1 LQRLFKNISPPLMAN
16 LLIIFTMI
24 AWGTSF
30 ISTKIAIAEI
40 PPFTLA
46 LLRLSLTSAILW
58 PVFRHLEPTTRLDST
73 GKRRFAITGFLGI
86 TLYFCLENMG
96 LRFTT
101 ASNASLIT
109 SFAPLL
115 SIALSVMFFRARLS
129 LVEILGVLLGITGSY
144 LTITANGNLDFSS
157 ENFVGNLFV
166 IGAMFSWT
174 LYTIF
179 SQKQQARNSD
189 LAIVTYQTI
198 FGTLLLI
205 PFALT
210 EFREWQ
216 LFSLQA
222 FGQILYLA
230 AICSAACYFFYIYA
244 LKILDIAL
252 TTLYLNLVPVT
263 GVITGFLVL
272 GETIYPSQIVGGLLI
287 ISAILTANSSK
298 LIDYFSQ
305 KRHKKTV

>member
-1 LQRLFKNISPPLMAN
+1 MQRLFKNISQPLLAN

-24 AWGTSF
+24 TWGTSF

-46 LLRLSLTSAILW
+46 LLRLSVTSVILW
-58 PVFRHLEPTTRLDST
+58 PIFRHLEPATRLEPA
-73 GKRRFAITGFLGI
+73 GRRRFAITGFLGI

-96 LRFTT
+96 LSFTT

-115 SIALSVMFFRARLS
+115 SIALSVMFRARLS

-210 EFREWQ
+210 EFRQWH

-222 FGQILYLA
+222 FCQILYLA

-263 GVITGFLVL
+263 GVLTGFLVL

-305 KRHKKTV
+305 KDHKKTT

>member
-1 LQRLFKNISPPLMAN
+1 
-16 LLIIFTMI
+16 
-24 AWGTSF
+24 
-30 ISTKIAIAEI
+30 
-40 PPFTLA
+40 
-46 LLRLSLTSAILW
+46 
-58 PVFRHLEPTTRLDST
+58 
-73 GKRRFAITGFLGI
+73 
-86 TLYFCLENMG
+86 
-96 LRFTT
+96 
-101 ASNASLIT
+101 
-109 SFAPLL
+109 
-115 SIALSVMFFRARLS
+115 
-129 LVEILGVLLGITGSY
+129 
-144 LTITANGNLDFSS
+144 
-157 ENFVGNLFV
+157 
-166 IGAMFSWT
+166 MFSWT

-298 LIDYFSQ
+298 LFDYFSQ